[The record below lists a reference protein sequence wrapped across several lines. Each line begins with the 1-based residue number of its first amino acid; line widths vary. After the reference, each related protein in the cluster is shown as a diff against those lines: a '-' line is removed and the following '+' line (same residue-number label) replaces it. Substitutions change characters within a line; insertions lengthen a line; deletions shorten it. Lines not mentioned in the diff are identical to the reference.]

1 MKQKMSK
8 DYKDANI
15 YSLDTSDAGGPYTGK
30 GFFALPLPAGNPVG
44 EEYVKG
50 QMGIEKQDVNP
61 YPEKYF
67 RKLVKYCKD
76 NNIDLVCVTSPI
88 TPSSKKR
95 LGIEEAYRKLRLIFD
110 ELGVR
115 YYDFNLCL
123 QEVLETKDTDFI
135 DKEGHMGGELAYRYS
150 AVLAE
155 VLEEDEK
162 KTLDTSDYFYD
173 TYEKMY
179 QSIGE

>member
-1 MKQKMSK
+1 M
-8 DYKDANI
+8 
-15 YSLDTSDAGGPYTGK
+15 
-30 GFFALPLPAGNPVG
+30 
-44 EEYVKG
+44 
-50 QMGIEKQDVNP
+50 
-61 YPEKYF
+61 
-67 RKLVKYCKD
+67 
-76 NNIDLVCVTSPI
+76 TSPI

-95 LGIEEAYRKLRLIFD
+95 LGIEEAYRKLELLFD